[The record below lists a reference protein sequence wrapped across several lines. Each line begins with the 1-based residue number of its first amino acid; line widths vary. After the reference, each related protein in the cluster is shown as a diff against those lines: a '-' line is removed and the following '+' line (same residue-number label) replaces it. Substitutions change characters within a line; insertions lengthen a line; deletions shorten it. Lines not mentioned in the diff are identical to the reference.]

1 MKGQSS
7 LFSAATLPQSMNRRS
22 HMKRPKMPKAKLPQ
36 QVKTGRMKALHT
48 PGQAAVTSRAK
59 RGKAPSDMALL
70 KKINV

>member
-1 MKGQSS
+1 
-7 LFSAATLPQSMNRRS
+7 
-22 HMKRPKMPKAKLPQ
+22 MKRPKMPKAKLPQ
-36 QVKTGRMKALHT
+36 QVKTGKMKALHT